1 MDIACFF
8 LTPMAFA
15 QQSLRRFTLN
25 GTCSGAPW
33 GHNARVVTGSI
44 EYPGDL
50 MGEGKDSTPHDD
62 PRWPKVCASCAY
74 EFRPEDE
81 WQTNLRRAMK
91 RGDHGA
97 MWTTIE
103 DAPVGAMWY
112 ADWYPWKGP
121 DGQCLVV
128 KTPGGDWVVDR
139 PHEGGRGWTRTGNPP
154 FVTASPSIHF
164 PERYHG
170 WLRDGVLIDA

>member
-8 LTPMAFA
+8 LTPMEFA
-15 QQSLRRFTLN
+15 QQSLRRFTF
-25 GTCSGAPW
+25 GGSCGGAPW
-33 GHNARVVTGSI
+33 GHDARVVTGSI

-62 PRWPKVCASCAY
+62 PRWPVRCASCSY
-74 EFRPEDE
+74 VFQPGDE
-81 WQTNLRRAMK
+81 WQTLLRRTMK

-97 MWTTIE
+97 MWTTLD

-121 DGQCLVV
+121 DGHCLVV
-128 KTPGGDWVVDR
+128 RTPGGDWIIDSQ
-139 PHEGGRGWTRTGNPP
+139 RGSGAIWARTGTPP
-154 FVTASPSIHF
+154 FITASPSIHF
-164 PERYHG
+164 PEKYHG
-170 WLRDGVLIDA
+170 WLRGGVLIDA